1 MSARYQHSPSPGRH
15 DTWSNRV
22 SRQSELISLLAE
34 DSDADMDADTDADVG
49 LGVDSDGD
57 GSQLKLL
64 RTAVPRA
71 KIRRE
76 SEI

>member
-22 SRQSELISLLAE
+22 SRQSELTRLLAE
-34 DSDADMDADTDADVG
+34 DSDADMDVDADVG
-49 LGVDSDGD
+49 VGVDSDGD

-64 RTAVPRA
+64 RTNAVPRA